1 MKMNILI
8 TESQE
13 RMILNESI
21 GREFGNILR
30 QNSDVGKLISAQI
43 KEITGGDK
51 VALLTFGASIGGLM
65 GPVGDFLEGKYPSMN
80 EVEISL
86 LLTGVFA
93 TFFYNSP
100 KLINK
105 IKDIIKEKGLESEF
119 DVTLSKTKEL
129 NETFFDFMESLN
141 ITLFKVSN
149 ILGFAF
155 LIPLLPYI
163 HQISDGRLSIMDI
176 NRIVSILVSYGVI
189 TISSATLKEIMIKLI
204 KRFRG
209 Q

>member
-1 MKMNILI
+1 MNILI

-21 GREFGNILR
+21 GREFADILKK
-30 QNSDVGKLISAQI
+30 NSDIAKLISVQI

-51 VALLTFGASIGGLM
+51 AALLTFGASIGGLM
-65 GPVGDFLEGKYPSMN
+65 GPVGDFLEGKYPNMN
-80 EVEISL
+80 DVEISL
-86 LLTGVFA
+86 LLTGVIA

-100 KLINK
+100 KLIGK
-105 IKDIIKEKGLESEF
+105 IKSKISEKNLDSEF
-119 DVTLSKTKEL
+119 DVALSKAQEL
-129 NETFFDFMESLN
+129 KDTFFDFMESLN

-163 HQISDGRLSIMDI
+163 HQLSEGKLSMADI
-176 NRIVSILVSYGVI
+176 NKIVTILLSYGVI
-189 TISSATLKEIMIKLI
+189 TITSSTLKEIMVKLI
-204 KRFRG
+204 KRFKG
-209 Q
+209 

>member
-21 GREFGNILR
+21 GREFGDILKK
-30 QNSDVGKLISAQI
+30 NSEIGKLISAQI

-51 VALLTFGASIGGLM
+51 AALLTFGASIGGLM
-65 GPVGDFLEGKYPSMN
+65 GPVGDFLEGKYPNMN
-80 EVEISL
+80 DVEISL
-86 LLTGVFA
+86 LLTGVIA
-93 TFFYNSP
+93 TFFYSSP
-100 KLINK
+100 KLIEK
-105 IKDIIKEKGLESEF
+105 IKSKISEKNLDSEF
-119 DVTLSKTKEL
+119 NVALSKTQEL
-129 NETFFDFMESLN
+129 KDTFFDFMESLN

-149 ILGFAF
+149 VLGFAF

-163 HQISDGRLSIMDI
+163 HQLSEGKLSMMDI
-176 NRIVSILVSYGVI
+176 NKIVTILLSYGVLTI
-189 TISSATLKEIMIKLI
+189 TSSTLKEIMIKLI

-209 Q
+209 

>member
-21 GREFGNILR
+21 GREFANILK
-30 QNSDVGKLISAQI
+30 QNSDIGKLINSQI
-43 KEITGGDK
+43 KEIIGGDK
-51 VALLTFGASIGGLM
+51 SALLTFGASIGGLM
-65 GPVGDFLEGKYPSMN
+65 GPVGDFLEGKYPGMN
-80 EVEISL
+80 DVEISL

-100 KLINK
+100 KLIGK
-105 IKDIIKEKGLESEF
+105 IKSKISEKKLDTEF
-119 DVTLSKTKEL
+119 NVALSKTQEL
-129 NETFFDFMESLN
+129 KDTFFDFMESLN

-163 HQISDGRLSIMDI
+163 HQLSEGKLSMMDI
-176 NRIVSILVSYGVI
+176 NKIVTILLSYGVLTI
-189 TISSATLKEIMIKLI
+189 TSSTLKEIIVKLI

-209 Q
+209 

>member
-21 GREFGNILR
+21 GREFADILKK
-30 QNSDVGKLISAQI
+30 NSDIGKLISAQI
-43 KEITGGDK
+43 KEIIGGDK
-51 VALLTFGASIGGLM
+51 AALLTFGASIGGLM
-65 GPVGDFLEGKYPSMN
+65 GPVGDFLEGKYPNMN
-80 EVEISL
+80 DVEISL

-100 KLINK
+100 KLIGK
-105 IKDIIKEKGLESEF
+105 IKSKISEKKLDSEF
-119 DVTLSKTKEL
+119 KVALSKTQEL
-129 NETFFDFMESLN
+129 KDTFFDFMESLN

-163 HQISDGRLSIMDI
+163 HQLSEGKLSITDI
-176 NRIVSILVSYGVI
+176 NKIVTILLSYGVI
-189 TISSATLKEIMIKLI
+189 TITSATLKEIIVKLI

-209 Q
+209 

>member
-30 QNSDVGKLISAQI
+30 QNSDIGKLISAQI

-51 VALLTFGASIGGLM
+51 AALLTFGASIGGLM

-80 EVEISL
+80 DVEISL
-86 LLTGVFA
+86 LLTGALA

-105 IKDIIKEKGLESEF
+105 IKDKIKEKGLESEF
-119 DVTLSKTKEL
+119 EVTLSKTQEL

-163 HQISDGRLSIMDI
+163 HQISEGELSIMDI
-176 NRIVSILVSYGVI
+176 NKIITILLSYGVI

-204 KRFRG
+204 KRFKS
-209 Q
+209 

>member
-21 GREFGNILR
+21 GREFGNILKK
-30 QNSDVGKLISAQI
+30 NSDIGNLISAQI

-51 VALLTFGASIGGLM
+51 AALLTFGASIGGLM
-65 GPVGDFLEGKYPSMN
+65 GPVGDFLEGKYPNMN
-80 EVEISL
+80 DVEISL

-100 KLINK
+100 KLIKK
-105 IKDIIKEKGLESEF
+105 IKSKISEKNLDSEF
-119 DVTLSKTKEL
+119 DVALSKTQEL
-129 NETFFDFMESLN
+129 KDVFFDFMESLN

-163 HQISDGRLSIMDI
+163 HQLSEGKLSMTDI
-176 NRIVSILVSYGVI
+176 NKIVTINFSKPFFRASSIIFNNL
-189 TISSATLKEIMIKLI
+189 
-204 KRFRG
+204 
-209 Q
+209 

>member
-1 MKMNILI
+1 MNILI

-21 GREFGNILR
+21 GREFGNILKK
-30 QNSDVGKLISAQI
+30 NSDIGNLISAQI

-51 VALLTFGASIGGLM
+51 AALLTFGASIGGLM
-65 GPVGDFLEGKYPSMN
+65 GPVGDFLEGKYPNMN
-80 EVEISL
+80 DLEISL
-86 LLTGVFA
+86 LLTGVIA

-100 KLINK
+100 KLIGK
-105 IKDIIKEKGLESEF
+105 IKSKISEKNLDSEF
-119 DVTLSKTKEL
+119 DVALSKSQEL
-129 NETFFDFMESLN
+129 KDTFFDFMESLN

-163 HQISDGRLSIMDI
+163 HQLSEGKLSMSDI
-176 NRIVSILVSYGVI
+176 NKIVTILLSYGII
-189 TISSATLKEIMIKLI
+189 TITSSTLKEIIVKLI
-204 KRFRG
+204 KRFKS
-209 Q
+209 

>member
-21 GREFGNILR
+21 GNELGNILKK
-30 QNSDVGKLISAQI
+30 NNDIGKSIIAQI
-43 KEITGGDK
+43 KEITGNDK
-51 VALLTFGASIGGLM
+51 IGLLTFGASIGGMM
-65 GPVGDFLEGKYPSMN
+65 GPVGNFLEGKYPSMTD
-80 EVEISL
+80 VEISL
-86 LLTGVFA
+86 LLTGVIA
-93 TFFYNSP
+93 TFLVNSP
-100 KLINK
+100 KLIKKVTDK
-105 IKDIIKEKGLESEF
+105 IKNQGLEQEF
-119 DVTLSKTKEL
+119 EVALSKTEEL
-129 NETFFDFMESLN
+129 KETFFDFMESLN

-163 HQISDGRLSIMDI
+163 HQLSEGKLSTMDI
-176 NRIVSILVSYGVI
+176 NKIVTILLSYGVVTI
-189 TISSATLKEIMIKLI
+189 TSSTLKEIIVKLI

-209 Q
+209 

>member
-30 QNSDVGKLISAQI
+30 QNSDIGKLISAQI

-51 VALLTFGASIGGLM
+51 AALLTFGASIGGLM

-80 EVEISL
+80 DVEISL
-86 LLTGVFA
+86 LLTGALA

-100 KLINK
+100 KLIDK
-105 IKDIIKEKGLESEF
+105 IKDKIKEKGLESEF
-119 DVTLSKTKEL
+119 EVTLSKTQEL

-163 HQISDGRLSIMDI
+163 HQISEGKLSIMDI
-176 NRIVSILVSYGVI
+176 NKIITILLSYGVI

-204 KRFRG
+204 KRFKG
-209 Q
+209 

>member
-21 GREFGNILR
+21 GREFADILKR
-30 QNSDVGKLISAQI
+30 NSDIAKLISVQI

-51 VALLTFGASIGGLM
+51 AALLTFGASIGGLM
-65 GPVGDFLEGKYPSMN
+65 GPVGDFLEGKYPNMN
-80 EVEISL
+80 DLEISL
-86 LLTGVFA
+86 LLTGVIA

-100 KLINK
+100 KLIDK
-105 IKDIIKEKGLESEF
+105 IKSKISEKNLDSEF
-119 DVTLSKTKEL
+119 DVALSKAQEL
-129 NETFFDFMESLN
+129 KDTFFDFMESLN

-163 HQISDGRLSIMDI
+163 HQLSEGKLSTTDI
-176 NRIVSILVSYGVI
+176 NKIVTILLSYGVI
-189 TISSATLKEIMIKLI
+189 TITSSTLKEIMVKLI
-204 KRFRG
+204 KRFKG
-209 Q
+209 

>member
-30 QNSDVGKLISAQI
+30 QNSDVGKLISTQI

-51 VALLTFGASIGGLM
+51 AALLTFGASIGGLM

-80 EVEISL
+80 DVEISL

-105 IKDIIKEKGLESEF
+105 IKDIVKEKGLESEF

-129 NETFFDFMESLN
+129 NEVFFDFMESLN

-163 HQISDGRLSIMDI
+163 HQISEGRLSIMDI
-176 NRIVSILVSYGVI
+176 NRIVTILLSYGII

-209 Q
+209 

>member
-21 GREFGNILR
+21 GREFGDILKK
-30 QNSDVGKLISAQI
+30 NSDIGKSIFSQI

-51 VALLTFGASIGGLM
+51 AALLTFGTSIGGLM
-65 GPVGDFLEGKYPSMN
+65 GPVGDFLEGKYPNMN
-80 EVEISL
+80 DVEISL

-100 KLINK
+100 KLIDK
-105 IKDIIKEKGLESEF
+105 IKSKISEKKLESEF
-119 DVTLSKTKEL
+119 KVALSKSQEL
-129 NETFFDFMESLN
+129 KDTFFDFMESLN

-163 HQISDGRLSIMDI
+163 HQLSEGKLSMTDI
-176 NRIVSILVSYGVI
+176 NKIVTILLSYGVI
-189 TISSATLKEIMIKLI
+189 TITSSTLKEIMVKLI
-204 KRFRG
+204 KRFKG
-209 Q
+209 

>member
-30 QNSDVGKLISAQI
+30 QNSDIGKLISAQI

-51 VALLTFGASIGGLM
+51 AALLTFGASIGGLM

-80 EVEISL
+80 DVEISL
-86 LLTGVFA
+86 LLTGALA

-100 KLINK
+100 KLIDK
-105 IKDIIKEKGLESEF
+105 IKDIVKEKGLETEF

-129 NETFFDFMESLN
+129 NEAFFYFMESLN
-141 ITLFKVSN
+141 ITLFKISN

-163 HQISDGRLSIMDI
+163 HQISEGKLSIMDI
-176 NRIVSILVSYGVI
+176 DKIITILLSYGVL
-189 TISSATLKEIMIKLI
+189 TISSSTLKEIMVKLI
-204 KRFRG
+204 KRFKG
-209 Q
+209 

>member
-1 MKMNILI
+1 MNILI

-30 QNSDVGKLISAQI
+30 QNSDIGKLISAQI

-51 VALLTFGASIGGLM
+51 AALLTFGASIGGLM

-80 EVEISL
+80 DVEISL
-86 LLTGVFA
+86 LLTGALA

-100 KLINK
+100 KLIDK
-105 IKDIIKEKGLESEF
+105 IKDIVKEKGLETEF

-129 NETFFDFMESLN
+129 NEAFFYFMESLN
-141 ITLFKVSN
+141 ITLFKISN

-163 HQISDGRLSIMDI
+163 HQISEGKLSIMDI
-176 NRIVSILVSYGVI
+176 DKIITILLSYGVL
-189 TISSATLKEIMIKLI
+189 TISSSTLKEIMIKLI
-204 KRFRG
+204 KRFKG
-209 Q
+209 

>member
-1 MKMNILI
+1 MEMNILI

-13 RMILNESI
+13 RMLLNESI
-21 GREFGNILR
+21 GREFGSILKR
-30 QNSDVGKLISAQI
+30 NSDVGKLITSQI
-43 KEITGGDK
+43 KEVMGGDK
-51 VALLTFGASIGGLM
+51 AALLTFGASIGGLM

-80 EVEISL
+80 DVEISL

-100 KLINK
+100 KLIGK
-105 IKDIIKEKGLESEF
+105 IKSKISEKKLDTEF
-119 DVTLSKTKEL
+119 NVALSKTQEL
-129 NETFFDFMESLN
+129 KDTFFDFMESLN

-163 HQISDGRLSIMDI
+163 HQLSEGKLSMMDI
-176 NRIVSILVSYGVI
+176 NKIVTILLSYGVLTI
-189 TISSATLKEIMIKLI
+189 TSSTLKEIIVKLI

-209 Q
+209 

>member
-21 GREFGNILR
+21 GREFGDILKR
-30 QNSDVGKLISAQI
+30 NSDIAKLISVQI

-51 VALLTFGASIGGLM
+51 AALLTFGASIGGLM
-65 GPVGDFLEGKYPSMN
+65 GPVGDFLEGKYPNMN
-80 EVEISL
+80 DLEISL
-86 LLTGVFA
+86 LLTGVIS

-100 KLINK
+100 KLIDK
-105 IKDIIKEKGLESEF
+105 IKSKISEKNLDSEF
-119 DVTLSKTKEL
+119 DVALSKAQEL
-129 NETFFDFMESLN
+129 KDTFFDFMESLN

-163 HQISDGRLSIMDI
+163 HQLSEGKLSMADI
-176 NRIVSILVSYGVI
+176 NKIVTILLSYGVI
-189 TISSATLKEIMIKLI
+189 TITSSTLKEIMVKLI
-204 KRFRG
+204 KRFKG
-209 Q
+209 